1 MCRKLLHS
9 DNIEVSYFAAGIIA
23 NFASDGAET
32 WVVDVVTREELL
44 QELVS
49 ME

>member
-1 MCRKLLHS
+1 MYRELLHS
-9 DNIEVSYFAAGIIA
+9 DNFNVSYFAARIIA
-23 NFASDGAET
+23 HLASDGVET
-32 WVVDVVTREELL
+32 WVFDIDTRQELL